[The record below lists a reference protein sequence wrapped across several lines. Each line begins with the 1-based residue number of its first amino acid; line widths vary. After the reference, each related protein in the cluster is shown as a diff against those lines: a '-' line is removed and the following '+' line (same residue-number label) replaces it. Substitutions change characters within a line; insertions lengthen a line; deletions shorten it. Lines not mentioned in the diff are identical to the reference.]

1 MCTPSFMQSAFP
13 RRRTAFQ
20 HVGGGVGL
28 EAAQPMSR
36 ARSPIEDLRL
46 AIDCL
51 PVRTRRAMLE
61 GVRGNDI
68 IVGAYA
74 DRAGGVCP
82 MLAAHR
88 CGGRTSFVSFAHA
101 WDRFAGAR
109 RARRATPRELRIL
122 EGQLEAS
129 LLAEQ
134 RAGLDLGAAI
144 ADHEALR
151 SARAIETRADND
163 AERPRAARR
172 DRWAW
177 LRPGRRS
184 AEDERALRRL
194 EAALEARRG
203 VGAHE
208 RGQ

>member
-1 MCTPSFMQSAFP
+1 MCTPSFMQAAFP
-13 RRRTAFQ
+13 RRRTAF
-20 HVGGGVGL
+20 HRGADGVAL
-28 EAAQPMSR
+28 EARKPMSR

-51 PVRTRRAMLE
+51 PVGTRRAMLE
-61 GVRGNDI
+61 GIRSNEI

-88 CGGRTSFVSFAHA
+88 CGGRTSFVSFARA

-109 RARRATPRELRIL
+109 RARRATGRELRVL

-129 LLAEQ
+129 LLADDP
-134 RAGLDLGAAI
+134 LDLAAAI
-144 ADHEALR
+144 AEHEALH
-151 SARAIETRADND
+151 AKA
-163 AERPRAARR
+163 PLRR

-177 LRPGRRS
+177 LRP
-184 AEDERALRRL
+184 
-194 EAALEARRG
+194 
-203 VGAHE
+203 
-208 RGQ
+208 

>member
-1 MCTPSFMQSAFP
+1 
-13 RRRTAFQ
+13 
-20 HVGGGVGL
+20 
-28 EAAQPMSR
+28 MSR

-61 GVRGNDI
+61 GIRSNEI

-88 CGGRTSFVSFAHA
+88 CGGRTSFVSFARA
-101 WDRFAGAR
+101 WDRFAGSR
-109 RARRATPRELRIL
+109 KARRATARELRIL

-129 LLAEQ
+129 LLAEDP
-134 RAGLDLGAAI
+134 LDLGAAI
-144 ADHEALR
+144 AEHEALR
-151 SARAIETRADND
+151 AKPP
-163 AERPRAARR
+163 RPASEPRRR

-184 AEDERALRRL
+184 AADELALRRL
-194 EAALEARRG
+194 EAELEALR
-203 VGAHE
+203 E
-208 RGQ
+208 RERIV

>member
-1 MCTPSFMQSAFP
+1 
-13 RRRTAFQ
+13 
-20 HVGGGVGL
+20 
-28 EAAQPMSR
+28 MSR

-61 GVRGNDI
+61 GIRSNEI

-88 CGGRTSFVSFAHA
+88 CGGRTSFVSFARA

-109 RARRATPRELRIL
+109 TARRATARELRIL

-129 LLAEQ
+129 LIAEDP
-134 RAGLDLGAAI
+134 LDLGAAI
-144 ADHEALR
+144 AEHEALR
-151 SARAIETRADND
+151 ANA
-163 AERPRAARR
+163 PRRR

-177 LRPGRRS
+177 LRPGCRS
-184 AEDERALRRL
+184 AEEERALRRL
-194 EAALEARRG
+194 EAEFEVRR
-203 VGAHE
+203 E
-208 RGQ
+208 REPIV